1 MVTQFDDKGKIFTQ
15 IISKKPVT
23 VIIQTNLQMIR
34 GTIHV
39 RPNERVIDELNHS
52 QPFLAVTEAEVMDA
66 QGAPLFASNF
76 LTLNTAQIV
85 WMIPVDEMSAH
96 EA

>member
-15 IISKKPVT
+15 IISKKPVA
-23 VIIQTNLQMIR
+23 VVIQTNQQLIR

-52 QPFLAVTEAEVMDA
+52 QPFLAVTEAEVLTGNGDVI
-66 QGAPLFASNF
+66 FSCNF
-76 LTLNTAQIV
+76 LTLNTSHIV
-85 WMIPVDEMSAH
+85 WMIPADEIH
-96 EA
+96 VNEA